1 MNGHIV
7 SMLLTLAGCFMLMC
21 RVDKMVKGVTKWT
34 VFFQHAILALSMFV
48 SAVLNF
54 TPYDDWS
61 AASLAFGVVIFFS
74 LSIQRWRYQA
84 PTGTTK
90 PADLD
95 ESSYV
100 HIVGGSRE

>member
-21 RVDKMVKGVTKWT
+21 RVDKMVKGVTKWN

-54 TPYDDWS
+54 TEFDDWS
-61 AASLAFGVVIFFS
+61 PAALAFGIVVFFS
-74 LSIQRWRYQA
+74 LSLNRWRHQA
-84 PTGTTK
+84 PQGTTK
-90 PADLD
+90 AADLD
-95 ESSYV
+95 ESNFV
-100 HIVGGSRE
+100 HVVGGSRE